1 MKHRSIER
9 KRLRLSGYD
18 YSSDGYYFIT
28 VCTQNRACFFG
39 NVKNGIMGLNDIGCI
54 IAKSWQDIPNHF
66 CDVQLYDWVVMPNHF
81 HGVMVLE
88 QQFNHDTVVIGIRK
102 TVGDADLRPLHLQIQ
117 QKNRCDRS
125 KMLLPKIIHGFKS
138 SVTRIINKLNPH
150 TGFQWQRSYY
160 DHIIRNDKSLG
171 HICNYIYDNPFKWE
185 LDVENAINNFS
196 KSEIKKHYDSLF
208 E

>member
-102 TVGDADLRPLHLQIQ
+102 T
-117 QKNRCDRS
+117 
-125 KMLLPKIIHGFKS
+125 
-138 SVTRIINKLNPH
+138 
-150 TGFQWQRSYY
+150 
-160 DHIIRNDKSLG
+160 
-171 HICNYIYDNPFKWE
+171 
-185 LDVENAINNFS
+185 FS

-208 E
+208 DDP